1 MRADREPTRQVEAK
15 MSDKDQETVETEAS
29 EAEAAASPEEMRDEE
44 PTETTAGDLT
54 REEELE
60 ARVAELKDQLLRAIA
75 EQENVRKRADRE
87 RDQIRKFGIS
97 NFAKDLLSA
106 ADNLRRALDAGPEN
120 MEGVDDAVRN
130 LIIGVEMTEKE
141 LLTAFEK
148 NGIRKIDP
156 MGEKFDYNFHQAM
169 FEVEDSGQE
178 AGTVVQVLQPGYAIE
193 DRILRPAMVG
203 VAKAGAVDVPEHL
216 DTTV

>member
-1 MRADREPTRQVEAK
+1 
-15 MSDKDQETVETEAS
+15 MSDKDQEKFEPESQAIADDVDVDDAS
-29 EAEAAASPEEMRDEE
+29 LENFAPGVGADE
-44 PTETTAGDLT
+44 LT
-54 REEELE
+54 REAELE
-60 ARVAELKDQLLRAIA
+60 AKVAELKDQLLRAVA

-87 RDQIRKFGIS
+87 REQLRKFGIS

-106 ADNLRRALDAGPEN
+106 ADNMRRALDAGPSDL
-120 MEGVDDAVRN
+120 EGVDDAVRN
-130 LIIGVEMTEKE
+130 LIVGVEMTERE

-148 NGIRKIDP
+148 NGVRKIDP

-169 FEVEDSGQE
+169 FEVEDPNQE
-178 AGTVVQVLQPGYAIE
+178 AGTIVQVLQAGYAIE

-203 VAKAGAVDVPEHL
+203 VAKGPAADVPDHL

>member
-1 MRADREPTRQVEAK
+1 
-15 MSDKDQETVETEAS
+15 MSDKDQEAVDPEDPPLDGEEALCETETE
-29 EAEAAASPEEMRDEE
+29 EAEVGSEE
-44 PTETTAGDLT
+44 LT
-54 REEELE
+54 REAELE
-60 ARVAELKDQLLRAIA
+60 AKVAELKDQLLRAIA

-87 RDQIRKFGIS
+87 RDQLRKFGIT

-120 MEGVDDAVRN
+120 LEGADESVRN
-130 LIIGVEMTEKE
+130 LIIGVELTERE
-141 LLTAFEK
+141 LLSAFEK
-148 NGIRKIDP
+148 HGVRKIDP

-169 FEVEDSGQE
+169 FEVENSGQE
-178 AGTVVQVLQPGYAIE
+178 AGVVVQVLQSGYAIE

-203 VAKAGAVDVPEHL
+203 VSKAPAAEAPGHL

>member
-1 MRADREPTRQVEAK
+1 
-15 MSDKDQETVETEAS
+15 MSDKDQEPVATEAS
-29 EAEAAASPEEMRDEE
+29 EADAASLAYEDTVDEASMAT
-44 PTETTAGDLT
+44 PAGDLT

-60 ARVAELKDQLLRAIA
+60 ARVTELKDQLLRAIA

-120 MEGVDDAVRN
+120 LEGVDDAVRN
-130 LIIGVEMTEKE
+130 LIIGVEMTERE

-169 FEVEDSGQE
+169 FEVEDTGQE

-203 VAKAGAVDVPEHL
+203 VAKAGAADVPEHL